1 MHTEARSSPTAS
13 ETTAPGPGFNP
24 ADALASI
31 DRRLRPVDFV
41 VMAVLLA
48 GVGAGVVAYVTQLR
62 KGLAVT
68 GMSDIFS
75 WGVYVVN
82 FVFFIGVSM
91 AGTLISAVLRLTN
104 APWRRPIT
112 RLAEAITVFSL
123 LIAGPMIIIDM
134 GRPDRFLYVLIHAR
148 VQSPIIWDVLSL
160 TTYLAG
166 SILYLYVPMLP
177 DLAFLRDRPGTGGW
191 RRRLY
196 NVLALGWRGGGGNA
210 AQRRALERGVAVL
223 AIVIIP
229 VAISIHT
236 VTAWLFGMTLRP
248 GWHSTIIGPDFVIG
262 ALYSGMAGVITAM
275 AVFRQGCRLHA
286 FITVEHFRRLGLL
299 MLVFGLIYG
308 YFMVNEYLGAGYIGE
323 RSENRHV
330 WEIMR
335 GRYAGPFW
343 GMVVI
348 GLVLPLSILLAPRLR
363 HIGWIV
369 AASVLVNIGMWIK
382 RWVIIVPTLANPF
395 MPPLEAKQL
404 VYTPTWVEW
413 CITLGAF
420 STFALLYLGFA
431 RLFPIVSLWE
441 MAEAAPAPA
450 APAVPAP
457 DSASA
462 SARPARA
469 ATAVPVILAALL
481 VATGARAQTP
491 TPTATQPPPAAS
503 QPAAAPTQAAVVLSI
518 TSEEGKRM
526 VMATVT
532 ADGKPVE
539 SATVRFGVQRTF
551 GRLILGE
558 ETTLDDGTAAV
569 AFPEGLPGD
578 SSGGLAFSAEVTAPA
593 DLAGRRAELLMP
605 GPQPAT
611 TTPNVS
617 SRGLVDGDGAESA
630 PSGLPRTLWAPRPP
644 TILLATVGGI
654 VVVVWSSYAFVVSL
668 LWRIWKERNVQ
679 Q

>member
-1 MHTEARSSPTAS
+1 MHTEESSGPTSLGIA
-13 ETTAPGPGFNP
+13 GPGFNP

-62 KGLAVT
+62 NGLAVT

-104 APWRRPIT
+104 APWRQPIT

-134 GRPDRFLYVLIHAR
+134 GRPDRFLYVLLHAR

-177 DLAFLRDRPGTGGW
+177 DLAFLRDRPGTASG

-196 NVLALGWRGGGGNA
+196 AVLALGWRGGGGNA

-229 VAISIHT
+229 VAVSIHT

-343 GMVVI
+343 SMVVI
-348 GLVLPLSILLAPRLR
+348 GLVLPLAILLVPRLR
-363 HIGWIV
+363 RIGWIV
-369 AASVLVNIGMWIK
+369 AASVFVNIGMWIK

-441 MAEAAPAPA
+441 LAEAAHASTAPGVPA
-450 APAVPAP
+450 A
-457 DSASA
+457 DSAPGAGS
-462 SARPARA
+462 PARA
-469 ATAVPVILAALL
+469 RAAAPVILAALIL
-481 VATGARAQTP
+481 ATGARAQNTLP
-491 TPTATQPPPAAS
+491 SAAS
-503 QPAAAPTQAAVVLSI
+503 QPAPVPSQATVALSI
-518 TSEEGKRM
+518 TSEAGKRM
-526 VMATVT
+526 LVAAVT

-539 SATVRFGVQRTF
+539 SAKVRFGVHRTF

-558 ETTLDDGTAAV
+558 DTTLDDGTAAV

-578 SSGGLAFSAEVTAPA
+578 SSGGLKLSAEVTAPA
-593 DLAGRRAELLMP
+593 DLAGRRAELLVNLPPLLNTAP
-605 GPQPAT
+605 GEASHGVGEGAALA
-611 TTPNVS
+611 PN
-617 SRGLVDGDGAESA
+617 GT
-630 PSGLPRTLWAPRPP
+630 PRTLWSSRPP
-644 TILLATVGGI
+644 AVLLATVGGT
-654 VVVVWSSYAFVVSL
+654 VVVVWSLYAFVVSL
-668 LWRIWKERNVQ
+668 LCRIWKERNIPQ
-679 Q
+679 

>member
-1 MHTEARSSPTAS
+1 MHTEARSGPTAT
-13 ETTAPGPGFNP
+13 ETTAPGAGFNP

-48 GVGAGVVAYVTQLR
+48 GVGAGAVAYVAQLR
-62 KGLAVT
+62 NGLAVT

-104 APWRRPIT
+104 AQWRRPIT

-134 GRPDRFLYVLIHAR
+134 GRPDRFLYVLLHAR

-177 DLAFLRDRPGTGGW
+177 DLAFLRDRPGTAGW

-196 NVLALGWRGGGGNA
+196 AVLALGWRGNM
-210 AQRRALERGVAVL
+210 AQRRSLERGVAVL

-343 GMVVI
+343 SMVVI

-363 HIGWIV
+363 QIGWIV

-382 RWVIIVPTLANPF
+382 RWIIIVPTLANPF

-441 MAEAAPAPA
+441 MAETAHAPA
-450 APAVPAP
+450 APAVPALETAP
-457 DSASA
+457 AVSRS
-462 SARPARA
+462 ARA
-469 ATAVPVILAALL
+469 ATAVPVILAALVL
-481 VATGARAQTP
+481 AADARAQTP
-491 TPTATQPPPAAS
+491 PTPTPPPPPPAAAP
-503 QPAAAPTQAAVVLSI
+503 PAAPPAP
-518 TSEEGKRM
+518 
-526 VMATVT
+526 
-532 ADGKPVE
+532 
-539 SATVRFGVQRTF
+539 
-551 GRLILGE
+551 
-558 ETTLDDGTAAV
+558 
-569 AFPEGLPGD
+569 
-578 SSGGLAFSAEVTAPA
+578 
-593 DLAGRRAELLMP
+593 
-605 GPQPAT
+605 
-611 TTPNVS
+611 
-617 SRGLVDGDGAESA
+617 
-630 PSGLPRTLWAPRPP
+630 
-644 TILLATVGGI
+644 
-654 VVVVWSSYAFVVSL
+654 
-668 LWRIWKERNVQ
+668 
-679 Q
+679 